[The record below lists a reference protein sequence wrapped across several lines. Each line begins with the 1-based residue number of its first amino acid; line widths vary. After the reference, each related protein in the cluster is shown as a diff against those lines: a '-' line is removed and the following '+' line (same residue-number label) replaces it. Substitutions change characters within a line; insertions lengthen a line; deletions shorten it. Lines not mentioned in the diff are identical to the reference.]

1 MGMTRRGACQVS
13 VSLCDV
19 VSRVRRTS
27 MPGYAVDCSDSRLCR
42 EDSFVQ

>member
-1 MGMTRRGACQVS
+1 MGMTRRGSRQIS

-19 VSRVRRTS
+19 VSRVRRT
-27 MPGYAVDCSDSRLCR
+27 MPGHAVDCSDSRLCR